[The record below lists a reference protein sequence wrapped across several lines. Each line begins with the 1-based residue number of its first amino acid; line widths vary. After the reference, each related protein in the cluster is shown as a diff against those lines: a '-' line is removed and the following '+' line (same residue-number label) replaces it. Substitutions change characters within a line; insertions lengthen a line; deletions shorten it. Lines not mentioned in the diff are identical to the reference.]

1 MSDYRS
7 ASSTPRRPS
16 MACSSLIPAKMY
28 YGEDASVRQSP
39 PQPFRLQAATRSLL
53 LPIIR
58 HDPLCASLVDKK
70 LTSNRPLQDQWQRK
84 KQTKAQ
90 AAEARRNKLDP
101 DSALNR
107 SAKEVMEEQAR
118 KKRKHNQMQGGDDED
133 WSEIE
138 GIEAEKPRQGMK
150 KKTTKETKKKQ
161 KQDAEEAELDEKE
174 RRKEEKKAARKER
187 KAERQRLRDEEAEFN
202 RRTVKGVNKIK
213 LGKREDRSNTLPNGD
228 ISQSNPTE
236 ELVESMGEHA
246 TEANEQSTGEDTNA
260 DDISKDAHDSESVTS
275 PTDTP
280 QSPVFDTNGTPADPA
295 GQAPSVTTSVS
306 SADPGSEKPK
316 QIKIPADSAALRAR
330 LAARIQALRD
340 ARKADRDGKPI
351 RTREELLES
360 RRQKQAERK
369 AHKKELRRQAKLEEE
384 RKREEA
390 LASARE
396 SPGGILS
403 PNIDLEE
410 QHNFA
415 FGRVGFGDG
424 SQLSHDLTHVLN
436 RTPKKGPS
444 DPKTALLKF
453 ENQKKRLEA
462 MDDEKRKDI
471 EEKEAWLTA
480 RRRAE
485 GEKIKDDEKMLK
497 KAVKRKESTKKK
509 STKEWAARKE
519 GVAKSIK
526 DRQKKREENIRQRRD
541 EKLLGKAGKKKGAK
555 KSKPRAGFEG
565 SFMGKKR

>member
-1 MSDYRS
+1 
-7 ASSTPRRPS
+7 
-16 MACSSLIPAKMY
+16 MY
-28 YGEDASVRQSP
+28 YGEDAS
-39 PQPFRLQAATRSLL
+39 
-53 LPIIR
+53 
-58 HDPLCASLVDKK
+58 
-70 LTSNRPLQDQWQRK
+70 DQWQRK

-107 SAKEVMEEQAR
+107 SAKEVMDEQAR
-118 KKRKHNQMQGGDDED
+118 KKRKHDQMQDDDDD
-133 WSEIE
+133 WSEVE
-138 GIEAEKPRQGMK
+138 GIETEKPRQGMK
-150 KKTTKETKKKQ
+150 KTAKETKKKQ

-213 LGKREDRSNTLPNGD
+213 LGKREDKSNAPSNGHVSQSDTAHEPTELNGD
-228 ISQSNPTE
+228 EADEAE
-236 ELVESMGEHA
+236 EADEQ
-246 TEANEQSTGEDTNA
+246 ANE
-260 DDISKDAHDSESVTS
+260 AHDSESRTS
-275 PTDTP
+275 LTDTP
-280 QSPVFDTNGTPADPA
+280 QSPIFDTNGTPADST
-295 GQAPSVTTSVS
+295 GQAPSVTTSIS
-306 SADPGSEKPK
+306 STDPTSEKPK
-316 QIKIPADSAALRAR
+316 HIKIPADSTALRER

-403 PNIDLEE
+403 PNVDVEE

-462 MDDEKRKDI
+462 MDEEKRKDI
-471 EEKEAWLTA
+471 EEKESWLTA

-497 KAVKRKESTKKK
+497 KAVKRKESTKRK
-509 STKEWAARKE
+509 STKEWAARTE
-519 GVAKSIK
+519 GVAKGIK
-526 DRQKKREENIRQRRD
+526 DRQKKREENIRKRRD
-541 EKLLGKAGKKKGAK
+541 EKLLGKAGRKKGAK
-555 KSKPRAGFEG
+555 KTKGRAGFEG
-565 SFMGKKR
+565 SFIGKKK

>member
-1 MSDYRS
+1 MAD
-7 ASSTPRRPS
+7 SSLKERLLNS
-16 MACSSLIPAKMY
+16 QKAFDGLLSLIPAKMY
-28 YGEDASVRQSP
+28 YGEDA
-39 PQPFRLQAATRSLL
+39 T
-53 LPIIR
+53 
-58 HDPLCASLVDKK
+58 
-70 LTSNRPLQDQWQRK
+70 DQWQRK

-107 SAKEVMEEQAR
+107 SAKEVMDEQAR
-118 KKRKHNQMQGGDDED
+118 KKRKRDQMQNGGDDDNDDD
-133 WSEIE
+133 WSEVE
-138 GIEAEKPRQGMK
+138 GIEAEKPRQGMRK
-150 KKTTKETKKKQ
+150 KAAKEAKKKQ
-161 KQDAEEAELDEKE
+161 KQDAEDAELNETE
-174 RRKEEKKAARKER
+174 QRKEEKKAARKER
-187 KAERQRLRDEEAEFN
+187 KAERQLLRDEEAEFN

-213 LGKREDRSNTLPNGD
+213 LGNRGEKSSSLPNGLE
-228 ISQSNPTE
+228 SEPANPS
-236 ELVESMGEHA
+236 ESA
-246 TEANEQSTGEDTNA
+246 ALTGHETTDA
-260 DDISKDAHDSESVTS
+260 DEPADGAHDSDDMNS

-280 QSPVFDTNGTPADPA
+280 QSPVFDANGTPADST

-306 SADPGSEKPK
+306 STDPTSEKPK
-316 QIKIPADSAALRAR
+316 HIKVPADSAALRAR

-340 ARKADRDGKPI
+340 ARGADRDGKPI

-369 AHKKELRRQAKLEEE
+369 AHKKELRQQAKLEEE

-396 SPGGILS
+396 SPGGILT
-403 PNIDLEE
+403 PNIEMDEE
-410 QHNFA
+410 NSFA

-424 SQLSHDLTHVLN
+424 SQLSHDLTHVLSKG
-436 RTPKKGPS
+436 PKKGPS

-462 MDDEKRKDI
+462 MDETKRKDI

-485 GEKIKDDEKMLK
+485 GEKIKDDEKTLK
-497 KAVKRKESTKKK
+497 KAVKRKEASKKK
-509 STKEWAARKE
+509 STKAWAARKE
-519 GVAKSIK
+519 GVEKSMK
-526 DRQKKREENIRQRRD
+526 DRQKKREDNIRQRRE

-555 KSKPRAGFEG
+555 KTKGRAGFEG
-565 SFMGKKR
+565 SFIGKKK

>member
-1 MSDYRS
+1 MED
-7 ASSTPRRPS
+7 SSLKERLLNS
-16 MACSSLIPAKMY
+16 QKAFDGLLSLIPAKMY
-28 YGEDASVRQSP
+28 YGEDSS
-39 PQPFRLQAATRSLL
+39 
-53 LPIIR
+53 
-58 HDPLCASLVDKK
+58 
-70 LTSNRPLQDQWQRK
+70 DQWQRK
-84 KQTKAQ
+84 KQSKAQ

-107 SAKEVMEEQAR
+107 SAKEVMDEQAR
-118 KKRKHNQMQGGDDED
+118 KKRKHDHIQDGDDD
-133 WSEIE
+133 WSEVE
-138 GIEAEKPRQGMK
+138 GVEAEKPRQGMK
-150 KKTTKETKKKQ
+150 KKAAKEAKKKQ
-161 KQDAEEAELDEKE
+161 KKDAEEAESNEQE

-187 KAERQRLRDEEAEFN
+187 KAERQVLRDEEAEFN

-213 LGKREDRSNTLPNGD
+213 LGKREDRSNTLSNGD
-228 ISQSNPTE
+228 GSQSDPTKD
-236 ELVESMGEHA
+236 LTESR
-246 TEANEQSTGEDTNA
+246 GEDTIEANA
-260 DDISKDAHDSESVTS
+260 DETHEHNEFMVS

-280 QSPVFDTNGTPADPA
+280 QSPLFDTNGTPADSI

-306 SADPGSEKPK
+306 SADPTSEKPK
-316 QIKIPADSAALRAR
+316 HIKIPADSAALRVR
-330 LAARIQALRD
+330 LAAKIQSLRD

-403 PNIDLEE
+403 PNVDLEE

-453 ENQKKRLEA
+453 ENQKKRLEG

-497 KAVKRKESTKKK
+497 KAVKRKESIKKK
-509 STKEWAARKE
+509 STKEWSVRKE
-519 GVAKSIK
+519 GVAKGIK
-526 DRQKKREENIRQRRD
+526 ERQKKREDNIRKRRD

-555 KSKPRAGFEG
+555 KSKGRAGFEG
-565 SFMGKKR
+565 SSFGKKK

>member
-1 MSDYRS
+1 MED
-7 ASSTPRRPS
+7 SSLKERLLNS
-16 MACSSLIPAKMY
+16 QKAFDGLLSLIPAKMY
-28 YGEDASVRQSP
+28 YGEDAS
-39 PQPFRLQAATRSLL
+39 
-53 LPIIR
+53 
-58 HDPLCASLVDKK
+58 
-70 LTSNRPLQDQWQRK
+70 DQWQRK

-107 SAKEVMEEQAR
+107 SAKEVMDEQAR
-118 KKRKHNQMQGGDDED
+118 KKRKHNQMQDDDDDD
-133 WSEIE
+133 WSEVE

-150 KKTTKETKKKQ
+150 KKAAKEAKKKQ
-161 KQDAEEAELDEKE
+161 KQEAEEAELNEKG
-174 RRKEEKKAARKER
+174 RHKEEKKAARKER
-187 KAERQRLRDEEAEFN
+187 KAERQRLREEEAEFN

-213 LGKREDRSNTLPNGD
+213 LGKREDRSNALPDGET
-228 ISQSNPTE
+228 SQSDLTNKP
-236 ELVESMGEHA
+236 VE
-246 TEANEQSTGEDTNA
+246 STGEDAAEA
-260 DDISKDAHDSESVTS
+260 DKQMGTDHVNTHEAHDAESTTS
-275 PTDTP
+275 RTDTP
-280 QSPVFDTNGTPADPA
+280 QSPVFDVHGTPADST
-295 GQAPSVTTSVS
+295 GQAPSVTTSIS
-306 SADPGSEKPK
+306 STDPTSEKPK
-316 QIKIPADSAALRAR
+316 HIKIPADSAVLRAR

-369 AHKKELRRQAKLEEE
+369 AHKKELRKQAKLEEE

-390 LASARE
+390 LASARG

-424 SQLSHDLTHVLN
+424 SQLSHDLTHILN

-462 MDDEKRKDI
+462 MDDEKRKDV

-485 GEKIKDDEKMLK
+485 GEKIRDDEKMLK

-509 STKEWAARKE
+509 STKEWVARKE
-519 GVAKSIK
+519 GVAKSMK

-541 EKLLGKAGKKKGAK
+541 EKLLGKAGRKKGAK
-555 KSKPRAGFEG
+555 KSKGRAGFEG

>member
-1 MSDYRS
+1 MED
-7 ASSTPRRPS
+7 SSLKERLLTS
-16 MACSSLIPAKMY
+16 QKAFDGLLSLIPAKMY
-28 YGEDASVRQSP
+28 YGEDAS
-39 PQPFRLQAATRSLL
+39 
-53 LPIIR
+53 
-58 HDPLCASLVDKK
+58 
-70 LTSNRPLQDQWQRK
+70 DQWQRK

-107 SAKEVMEEQAR
+107 SAKEVMDEQAR
-118 KKRKHNQMQGGDDED
+118 KKRKHDQMQDSDDD
-133 WSEIE
+133 WSEVE

-150 KKTTKETKKKQ
+150 KKAAREAKKKQ
-161 KQDAEEAELDEKE
+161 KQQAEEAELTEKE
-174 RRKEEKKAARKER
+174 SRKEEKKAARKER

-213 LGKREDRSNTLPNGD
+213 LGNRGDISKTIPNGD
-228 ISQSNPTE
+228 ASQPNPANEDTE
-236 ELVESMGEHA
+236 SVGEDA
-246 TEANEQSTGEDTNA
+246 TEADEHTSELPA
-260 DDISKDAHDSESVTS
+260 DAAEGHNSESMTS

-280 QSPVFDTNGTPADPA
+280 QSPVFDVHGTPVDSR
-295 GQAPSVTTSVS
+295 GQAPSITTSVS
-306 SADPGSEKPK
+306 SADPASEKPK
-316 QIKIPADSAALRAR
+316 HIKIPADSAALRAR
-330 LAARIQALRD
+330 LAARIQTLRD

-369 AHKKELRRQAKLEEE
+369 ADKKELRRQAKLEEE
-384 RKREEA
+384 RKRDEA

-444 DPKTALLKF
+444 DPKTALLKV
-453 ENQKKRLEA
+453 ENQKKRLGA
-462 MDDEKRKDI
+462 MDEEKRKDV

-555 KSKPRAGFEG
+555 KSKGRAGFEG

>member
-1 MSDYRS
+1 MED
-7 ASSTPRRPS
+7 SSLKERLLNS
-16 MACSSLIPAKMY
+16 QKAFDGLLSLIPAKMY
-28 YGEDASVRQSP
+28 YGEDAS
-39 PQPFRLQAATRSLL
+39 
-53 LPIIR
+53 
-58 HDPLCASLVDKK
+58 
-70 LTSNRPLQDQWQRK
+70 DQWQRK

-107 SAKEVMEEQAR
+107 SAKEVMDEQAR
-118 KKRKHNQMQGGDDED
+118 KKRKHDQMQDGDDD
-133 WSEIE
+133 WSEVE
-138 GIEAEKPRQGMK
+138 GIEAEQPRQGMK
-150 KKTTKETKKKQ
+150 KKTAKEAKKKQ

-174 RRKEEKKAARKER
+174 QRKEEKKAARKER
-187 KAERQRLRDEEAEFN
+187 KAERQRLREEEAEFN

-213 LGKREDRSNTLPNGD
+213 LGKRQDRPNALQNGD
-228 ISQSNPTE
+228 GSQSDPTQE
-236 ELVESMGEHA
+236 SVESAREDAMEADEQDHA
-246 TEANEQSTGEDTNA
+246 NGVDETHEPEFAA
-260 DDISKDAHDSESVTS
+260 S

-280 QSPVFDTNGTPADPA
+280 QSPVFDTNGTPADSTS
-295 GQAPSVTTSVS
+295 QAPSITTSIS
-306 SADPGSEKPK
+306 STETTSEKPK
-316 QIKIPADSAALRAR
+316 QIKVPADSAALRAR

-340 ARKADRDGKPI
+340 ARKADKDGKPI

-403 PNIDLEE
+403 PNIDSEE

-424 SQLSHDLTHVLN
+424 SQLSHDLTHVVN

-453 ENQKKRLEA
+453 ESQKKRLEA
-462 MDDEKRKDI
+462 MDGDKRKDI

-497 KAVKRKESTKKK
+497 KAVKRKEITKKK

-519 GVAKSIK
+519 GVAKGIK
-526 DRQKKREENIRQRRD
+526 DRQNKREENIRKRRD
-541 EKLLGKAGKKKGAK
+541 EKLLGKAGRKKGVK
-555 KSKPRAGFEG
+555 KTKSRAGFEG

>member
-1 MSDYRS
+1 MED
-7 ASSTPRRPS
+7 SSLKERLLNS
-16 MACSSLIPAKMY
+16 QKAFDGLLSLIPAKMY
-28 YGEDASVRQSP
+28 YGEDVS
-39 PQPFRLQAATRSLL
+39 
-53 LPIIR
+53 
-58 HDPLCASLVDKK
+58 
-70 LTSNRPLQDQWQRK
+70 DQWQRK

-107 SAKEVMEEQAR
+107 SVKEVMDEQAR
-118 KKRKHNQMQGGDDED
+118 KKRKRDQIQEGDED
-133 WSEIE
+133 WSEVE
-138 GIEAEKPRQGMK
+138 GIEAEKPGQGMK
-150 KKTTKETKKKQ
+150 KKTAKEAKKKQ
-161 KQDAEEAELDEKE
+161 KQEAEEAELNEKE
-174 RRKEEKKAARKER
+174 TRKEEKKAARKER
-187 KAERQRLRDEEAEFN
+187 KAERQRLRDEE
-202 RRTVKGVNKIK
+202 RRTVTGVNKTK
-213 LGKREDRSNTLPNGD
+213 VGKREDRSNTVPNGNV
-228 ISQSNPTE
+228 SQPDPTQE
-236 ELVESMGEHA
+236 PVELSA
-246 TEANEQSTGEDTNA
+246 DEAAEADEQADVDEA
-260 DDISKDAHDSESVTS
+260 DDSDSDSNSLKS

-280 QSPVFDTNGTPADPA
+280 QSPVFDTNGTPADSTE
-295 GQAPSVTTSVS
+295 QAPSVTTSVS
-306 SADPGSEKPK
+306 STDPTSDKPK
-316 QIKIPADSAALRAR
+316 HKKIPADSAALRAR
-330 LAARIQALRD
+330 LAARIQALRE
-340 ARKADRDGKPI
+340 ARGADKDGKPI

-369 AHKKELRRQAKLEEE
+369 AHKKELRQKAKLEEE

-403 PNIDLEE
+403 PSVDTEE
-410 QHNFA
+410 QHFA

-444 DPKTALLKF
+444 DPRTALLKF

-462 MDDEKRKDI
+462 MDQEKRKDI

-485 GEKIKDDEKMLK
+485 GEKIKDDGKLLK
-497 KAVKRKESTKKK
+497 KAVKRKESAKKK

-519 GVAKSIK
+519 GVEKSIK
-526 DRQKKREENIRQRRD
+526 DRQKKREENIRKRRD

-555 KSKPRAGFEG
+555 KTKGRAGFEG
-565 SFMGKKR
+565 SFMGKKK

>member
-1 MSDYRS
+1 M
-7 ASSTPRRPS
+7 T
-16 MACSSLIPAKMY
+16 
-28 YGEDASVRQSP
+28 
-39 PQPFRLQAATRSLL
+39 AATTNQQ
-53 LPIIR
+53 
-58 HDPLCASLVDKK
+58 
-70 LTSNRPLQDQWQRK
+70 LTLRPLIQDQWQRK

-107 SAKEVMEEQAR
+107 SAKEVMDEQAR
-118 KKRKHNQMQGGDDED
+118 KKRKHGQMQDGDGDDDD
-133 WSEIE
+133 WSEVE
-138 GIEAEKPRQGMK
+138 GIESEKPRQGMK
-150 KKTTKETKKKQ
+150 KKTAKEAKKKQ
-161 KQDAEEAELDEKE
+161 KQDAEEADMNEQE

-213 LGKREDRSNTLPNGD
+213 LGKRGDVSNTLSSDGVPHVTND
-228 ISQSNPTE
+228 HISADHLDTS
-236 ELVESMGEHA
+236 EL
-246 TEANEQSTGEDTNA
+246 TA
-260 DDISKDAHDSESVTS
+260 DVHEAHDAQSMTS

-280 QSPVFDTNGTPADPA
+280 QSPLFDTNGTPADSI

-306 SADPGSEKPK
+306 SADPASEKPK
-316 QIKIPADSAALRAR
+316 HKKIPADSAALRAR

-340 ARKADRDGKPI
+340 ARKADKDGKPI

-403 PNIDLEE
+403 PSIDLEE

-424 SQLSHDLTHVLN
+424 SQLSHDLTHTLN
-436 RTPKKGPS
+436 RTAKKGPS

-462 MDDEKRKDI
+462 MDEEKRKDV

-485 GEKIKDDEKMLK
+485 GEKIKDDEKLLK
-497 KAVKRKESTKKK
+497 KAVKRKESIKKK

-519 GVAKSIK
+519 GVAKGIK
-526 DRQKKREENIRQRRD
+526 ERQKKREENIRKRRD
-541 EKLLGKAGKKKGAK
+541 EKLMGKAGKKKGIKAK
-555 KSKPRAGFEG
+555 GRAGFEG

>member
-1 MSDYRS
+1 
-7 ASSTPRRPS
+7 
-16 MACSSLIPAKMY
+16 MY
-28 YGEDASVRQSP
+28 YGEDSS
-39 PQPFRLQAATRSLL
+39 
-53 LPIIR
+53 
-58 HDPLCASLVDKK
+58 
-70 LTSNRPLQDQWQRK
+70 DQWQRK

-107 SAKEVMEEQAR
+107 SAKEVMDEQAR
-118 KKRKHNQMQGGDDED
+118 KKRKHDHMEDDDD
-133 WSEIE
+133 WSEVE
-138 GIEAEKPRQGMK
+138 GVETEKPGQGMK
-150 KKTTKETKKKQ
+150 KKTAKEAKKKQ
-161 KQDAEEAELDEKE
+161 KQDAEEAELNEQE

-187 KAERQRLRDEEAEFN
+187 KAERQRLREEEAEFN

-213 LGKREDRSNTLPNGD
+213 LGKRGEKSSTQPNGD
-228 ISQSNPTE
+228 IPQSDPTTGPA
-236 ELVESMGEHA
+236 ESI
-246 TEANEQSTGEDTNA
+246 GEDAT
-260 DDISKDAHDSESVTS
+260 DTSTEPKEPTGDGDGTHDPEEFVAS

-280 QSPVFDTNGTPADPA
+280 QSPLFDMNGTPADSI

-306 SADPGSEKPK
+306 SADPTSEKPK
-316 QIKIPADSAALRAR
+316 HIKIPADSTALRAR

-340 ARKADRDGKPI
+340 ARKADKDGKPI

-390 LASARE
+390 LASARD

-410 QHNFA
+410 QHSFA

-453 ENQKKRLEA
+453 ENQKKRLEGV
-462 MDDEKRKDI
+462 DEEKRKDV

-497 KAVKRKESTKKK
+497 KAVKRKESIKKK
-509 STKEWAARKE
+509 SAKEWTARKE
-519 GVAKSIK
+519 SVAKGIK
-526 DRQKKREENIRQRRD
+526 ERQKKREENIRKRRD
-541 EKLLGKAGKKKGAK
+541 EKLLGKAGRKKGAK
-555 KSKPRAGFEG
+555 KTKGRAGFEG
-565 SFMGKKR
+565 SFIGKKR

>member
-1 MSDYRS
+1 MAD
-7 ASSTPRRPS
+7 STLKERLLNS
-16 MACSSLIPAKMY
+16 QNAFDGLLSLIPAKLY
-28 YGEDASVRQSP
+28 YGEDAS
-39 PQPFRLQAATRSLL
+39 
-53 LPIIR
+53 
-58 HDPLCASLVDKK
+58 
-70 LTSNRPLQDQWQRK
+70 DQWQRK

-107 SAKEVMEEQAR
+107 SAKEVMDDQAR
-118 KKRKHNQMQGGDDED
+118 KKRKHNQMQDGDDD
-133 WSEIE
+133 DDDAWSEVE

-150 KKTTKETKKKQ
+150 KKTAKEAKKKQ
-161 KQDAEEAELDEKE
+161 KQDAEEAEANELE

-187 KAERQRLRDEEAEFN
+187 KAERQRLRDEEDEFN

-213 LGKREDRSNTLPNGD
+213 LGKRGDASTTLPSDGVPQPD
-228 ISQSNPTE
+228 RTE
-236 ELVESMGEHA
+236 EPAEQTRDAGTETHEHI
-246 TEANEQSTGEDTNA
+246 NVDNA
-260 DDISKDAHDSESVTS
+260 DTSELAAEVHEAHDAQSMTS

-280 QSPVFDTNGTPADPA
+280 QSPLFDMNGTPMDSI
-295 GQAPSVTTSVS
+295 GQAPSVTTSIS
-306 SADPGSEKPK
+306 SADPASEKPK
-316 QIKIPADSAALRAR
+316 HKKIPADSAALRAR

-340 ARKADRDGKPI
+340 ARKADKDGKPI

-369 AHKKELRRQAKLEEE
+369 AHKKEVRRQAKLEEE

-403 PNIDLEE
+403 PSIDLEE

-415 FGRVGFGDG
+415 FGRVGFADG
-424 SQLSHDLTHVLN
+424 SQLSHDLTHALN
-436 RTPKKGPS
+436 RTAKKGPS
-444 DPKTALLKF
+444 DPKTALLKV
-453 ENQKKRLEA
+453 ENQKKRLQA
-462 MDDEKRKDI
+462 MDEEKRKDV

-485 GEKIKDDEKMLK
+485 GEKIKDDERLLK
-497 KAVKRKESTKKK
+497 KAVKRKESNKKK
-509 STKEWAARKE
+509 STKEWAARTE
-519 GVAKSIK
+519 GVANAMKE
-526 DRQKKREENIRQRRD
+526 RQKKREDNIQKRRD
-541 EKLLGKAGKKKGAK
+541 EKLMGKAGKKKKG
-555 KSKPRAGFEG
+555 SNKPKGRAGFEG

>member
-1 MSDYRS
+1 MED
-7 ASSTPRRPS
+7 SSLKERLLNS
-16 MACSSLIPAKMY
+16 QKAFDGLLSLIPAKMY
-28 YGEDASVRQSP
+28 YGEDAS
-39 PQPFRLQAATRSLL
+39 
-53 LPIIR
+53 
-58 HDPLCASLVDKK
+58 
-70 LTSNRPLQDQWQRK
+70 DQWQRK

-107 SAKEVMEEQAR
+107 SAKEVMDEQAR
-118 KKRKHNQMQGGDDED
+118 KKRKHDQMQDGDDD

-138 GIEAEKPRQGMK
+138 GIETEKPRQGMK
-150 KKTTKETKKKQ
+150 KKTAKELKKKQ
-161 KQDAEEAELDEKE
+161 KQEAEEAELNEKE
-174 RRKEEKKAARKER
+174 RKKEEKKAARKER

-213 LGKREDRSNTLPNGD
+213 LGKREDRSNTIPNGD
-228 ISQSNPTE
+228 ASQPDTTDE
-236 ELVESMGEHA
+236 GF
-246 TEANEQSTGEDTNA
+246 EATGEDEAEA
-260 DDISKDAHDSESVTS
+260 DEHTSKPPADTDESHDSEAATS

-280 QSPVFDTNGTPADPA
+280 QSPVFDVHGTPADST

-306 SADPGSEKPK
+306 SADPTSEKPK
-316 QIKIPADSAALRAR
+316 HKKIPEDSAELRAR

-403 PNIDLEE
+403 PSIDLEE

-436 RTPKKGPS
+436 KTPKKGPS

-462 MDDEKRKDI
+462 MDEEKRKDI

-485 GEKIKDDEKMLK
+485 GEKIKDDEKLLK
-497 KAVKRKESTKKK
+497 KAVKRKESSKKK

-519 GVAKSIK
+519 GVEKSIK
-526 DRQKKREENIRQRRD
+526 DRQKKREENIRQRRN
-541 EKLLGKAGKKKGAK
+541 EKLLGKAGKKKGIKKAK
-555 KSKPRAGFEG
+555 GRAGFEG

>member
-1 MSDYRS
+1 MGD
-7 ASSTPRRPS
+7 SSLKERLLNS
-16 MACSSLIPAKMY
+16 QKAFDGLLSLIPAKMY
-28 YGEDASVRQSP
+28 YGEDSS
-39 PQPFRLQAATRSLL
+39 
-53 LPIIR
+53 
-58 HDPLCASLVDKK
+58 
-70 LTSNRPLQDQWQRK
+70 DQWQRK

-107 SAKEVMEEQAR
+107 SAKEVMDEQAR
-118 KKRKHNQMQGGDDED
+118 KKRKHDHMEDGDDD
-133 WSEIE
+133 WSEVE

-150 KKTTKETKKKQ
+150 KKTAKEAKKKQ
-161 KQDAEEAELDEKE
+161 KQDAEEAELNEQE
-174 RRKEEKKAARKER
+174 MRKEEKKAARKER
-187 KAERQRLRDEEAEFN
+187 KAERQRLREEEAEFN

-213 LGKREDRSNTLPNGD
+213 LGKREDRSSTLPNSN
-228 ISQSNPTE
+228 ITQSDPTKE
-236 ELVESMGEHA
+236 PAEAIGEDVI
-246 TEANEQSTGEDTNA
+246 EANTGAQESAGDA
-260 DDISKDAHDSESVTS
+260 DEAHHPEEFMAS

-280 QSPVFDTNGTPADPA
+280 QSPLFDTNGTPADSI

-306 SADPGSEKPK
+306 STDPTSEKPK
-316 QIKIPADSAALRAR
+316 HIKIPADSSALRAR

-340 ARKADRDGKPI
+340 ARKADKDGKPI

-390 LASARE
+390 LASARD

-410 QHNFA
+410 QPNFA

-453 ENQKKRLEA
+453 ENQKKRLEG
-462 MDDEKRKDI
+462 MDEEKRKDV

-485 GEKIKDDEKMLK
+485 GEKIKDDEKLLK
-497 KAVKRKESTKKK
+497 KAVKRKESMKKK
-509 STKEWAARKE
+509 SAKEWTARKE
-519 GVAKSIK
+519 GVAKAIK
-526 DRQKKREENIRQRRD
+526 DRQTKREENIRKRRD
-541 EKLLGKAGKKKGAK
+541 EKLLGKAGRKKGVK
-555 KSKPRAGFEG
+555 KSKARAGFEG
-565 SFMGKKR
+565 SFIGKKR

>member
-1 MSDYRS
+1 MED
-7 ASSTPRRPS
+7 SSLKERLLNS
-16 MACSSLIPAKMY
+16 QKAFDGLLSLIPAKMY
-28 YGEDASVRQSP
+28 YGEENS
-39 PQPFRLQAATRSLL
+39 
-53 LPIIR
+53 
-58 HDPLCASLVDKK
+58 
-70 LTSNRPLQDQWQRK
+70 DQWQRK

-107 SAKEVMEEQAR
+107 SAKEVMDEQAR
-118 KKRKHNQMQGGDDED
+118 KKRKHDQLQDGDEDD
-133 WSEIE
+133 WSEVE

-150 KKTTKETKKKQ
+150 KKAAKEAKKKQ
-161 KQDAEEAELDEKE
+161 KQEAEEAELNEKE
-174 RRKEEKKAARKER
+174 RQKEEKKAARKER
-187 KAERQRLRDEEAEFN
+187 KAERQRLREEEAEFN

-213 LGKREDRSNTLPNGD
+213 LGKRENTSNTLPDGEL
-228 ISQSNPTE
+228 SQPDPMNKAESIGEGAAEADEHTE
-236 ELVESMGEHA
+236 TGQANTSELA
-246 TEANEQSTGEDTNA
+246 NA
-260 DDISKDAHDSESVTS
+260 DEAHDSESVAS
-275 PTDTP
+275 PTDTL
-280 QSPVFDTNGTPADPA
+280 QSPVFDTNGTPVDST

-306 SADPGSEKPK
+306 STDPTSEKPK
-316 QIKIPADSAALRAR
+316 HIKIPADSAALRAR

-403 PNIDLEE
+403 PNVDLEE

-436 RTPKKGPS
+436 RGPKKGPS

-462 MDDEKRKDI
+462 MDEEKRRDV

-497 KAVKRKESTKKK
+497 KAVKHKESTKKK

-519 GVAKSIK
+519 GVAKGIK

-555 KSKPRAGFEG
+555 KSKGRAGFEG

>member
-1 MSDYRS
+1 
-7 ASSTPRRPS
+7 
-16 MACSSLIPAKMY
+16 MADESLK
-28 YGEDASVRQSP
+28 
-39 PQPFRLQAATRSLL
+39 
-53 LPIIR
+53 
-58 HDPLCASLVDKK
+58 
-70 LTSNRPLQDQWQRK
+70 DQWQRK

-107 SAKEVMEEQAR
+107 SAKEVMDEQAR
-118 KKRKHNQMQGGDDED
+118 KKRKHDQMQDGDED
-133 WSEIE
+133 WSEVE

-150 KKTTKETKKKQ
+150 QKSAKEAKKKQ
-161 KQDAEEAELDEKE
+161 KQEAEEAELDEKE
-174 RRKEEKKAARKER
+174 MRKEEKKAARKER
-187 KAERQRLRDEEAEFN
+187 KAERQRLREEEAEFN

-213 LGKREDRSNTLPNGD
+213 LGKREDRPKSTLD
-228 ISQSNPTE
+228 DASQSNP
-236 ELVESMGEHA
+236 
-246 TEANEQSTGEDTNA
+246 ANEDSRAIGEDAAEA
-260 DDISKDAHDSESVTS
+260 DSHAVDSASDADATHDSESITS

-280 QSPVFDTNGTPADPA
+280 QSPVFDMHGTPADST

-306 SADPGSEKPK
+306 STDPTSEKPK
-316 QIKIPADSAALRAR
+316 HIKIPADSAALRAR

-340 ARKADRDGKPI
+340 ARKADKDGKPI

-360 RRQKQAERK
+360 RRQKQEERK

-396 SPGGILS
+396 SPLGILS
-403 PNIDLEE
+403 PSIDLEE
-410 QHNFA
+410 QQNFA

-436 RTPKKGPS
+436 RNAKKGPS
-444 DPKTALLKF
+444 DPKTALLKLQ
-453 ENQKKRLEA
+453 NQKQRLEA
-462 MDDEKRKDI
+462 MDEEKRKDI
-471 EEKEAWLTA
+471 
-480 RRRAE
+480 
-485 GEKIKDDEKMLK
+485 KDDEKLLK
-497 KAVKRKESTKKK
+497 KAVKRKESAKKK
-509 STKEWAARKE
+509 STKEWTARKE

-555 KSKPRAGFEG
+555 KSKARAGFEG

>member
-1 MSDYRS
+1 MED
-7 ASSTPRRPS
+7 SSLKERLLNS
-16 MACSSLIPAKMY
+16 QKAFDGLLSLIPAKMY
-28 YGEDASVRQSP
+28 YGEDA
-39 PQPFRLQAATRSLL
+39 T
-53 LPIIR
+53 
-58 HDPLCASLVDKK
+58 
-70 LTSNRPLQDQWQRK
+70 DQWQRK

-107 SAKEVMEEQAR
+107 SAKEVMDEQAR
-118 KKRKHNQMQGGDDED
+118 KKRKHDQMQDGDED
-133 WSEIE
+133 WSEVE
-138 GIEAEKPRQGMK
+138 GVEAEKPRQGMK
-150 KKTTKETKKKQ
+150 KKTAKEAKKKQ
-161 KQDAEEAELDEKE
+161 KQEAEEAELNEKE

-228 ISQSNPTE
+228 ASQSEPTQE
-236 ELVESMGEHA
+236 PVELTGD
-246 TEANEQSTGEDTNA
+246 EAADSDEQTDE
-260 DDISKDAHDSESVTS
+260 AHDSESITS

-280 QSPVFDTNGTPADPA
+280 RSPVFDTNGTPADSI
-295 GQAPSVTTSVS
+295 GQAPSITTSVS
-306 SADPGSEKPK
+306 SVDPTSEKPK
-316 QIKIPADSAALRAR
+316 HIKIPADSAALRER

-403 PNIDLEE
+403 PSVDIEE
-410 QHNFA
+410 HNFA

-453 ENQKKRLEA
+453 ESQKKRLDA
-462 MDDEKRKDI
+462 MDEDKRKDI

-485 GEKIKDDEKMLK
+485 GEKIKDDEKLLK
-497 KAVKRKESTKKK
+497 KAVKRKETTKKK

-519 GVAKSIK
+519 GLAKSMK
-526 DRQKKREENIRQRRD
+526 DRQKKREENIRKRRD
-541 EKLLGKAGKKKGAK
+541 EKLLGKAGRKKGAK
-555 KSKPRAGFEG
+555 KTKGRAGFEG
-565 SFMGKKR
+565 SFIGKKK

>member
-1 MSDYRS
+1 M
-7 ASSTPRRPS
+7 
-16 MACSSLIPAKMY
+16 
-28 YGEDASVRQSP
+28 
-39 PQPFRLQAATRSLL
+39 
-53 LPIIR
+53 
-58 HDPLCASLVDKK
+58 
-70 LTSNRPLQDQWQRK
+70 QDGG
-84 KQTKAQ
+84 
-90 AAEARRNKLDP
+90 
-101 DSALNR
+101 
-107 SAKEVMEEQAR
+107 
-118 KKRKHNQMQGGDDED
+118 GGDDDD
-133 WSEIE
+133 WSEVE

-150 KKTTKETKKKQ
+150 KKTAKDSKKKQ
-161 KQDAEEAELDEKE
+161 KQDAEEAEVNEQE

-202 RRTVKGVNKIK
+202 RRTIKGANKTK
-213 LGKREDRSNTLPNGD
+213 LGKRGDGSNTLPDPAKELAELTGD
-228 ISQSNPTE
+228 D
-236 ELVESMGEHA
+236 A
-246 TEANEQSTGEDTNA
+246 TETNEHTNIDNA
-260 DDISKDAHDSESVTS
+260 DTSALTADAHEAHDAQSMTS

-280 QSPVFDTNGTPADPA
+280 QSPLFDTNGTPADSI
-295 GQAPSVTTSVS
+295 GQAPSVTTSIS
-306 SADPGSEKPK
+306 SADPASEKPK
-316 QIKIPADSAALRAR
+316 HKKIPADSAALRAR

-340 ARKADRDGKPI
+340 ARKADKDGKPI

-369 AHKKELRRQAKLEEE
+369 AHKKELRQQAKLEEE

-403 PNIDLEE
+403 PSVDLEE

-424 SQLSHDLTHVLN
+424 SQLSHDLTHTLN
-436 RTPKKGPS
+436 RTAKKGPS

-462 MDDEKRKDI
+462 MDGEKRKDV

-485 GEKIKDDEKMLK
+485 GEKVKDDEKMLK
-497 KAVKRKESTKKK
+497 KAVKRKESIKKK
-509 STKEWAARKE
+509 SAKEWAARTE
-519 GVAKSIK
+519 GVAKGIK
-526 DRQKKREENIRQRRD
+526 ERQKKREDNIRQRRD

-555 KSKPRAGFEG
+555 KSKGRAGFEG